1 MTHMSEEPIA
11 AGERNSSAESL
22 ISPETKNHL
31 INVLL
36 LFLLQAG
43 DSVTTKI
50 ILSRG
55 GQEMNSF
62 LDPSIRAAFEQA
74 GMNSDLLTGKL
85 PYLIGL
91 IGASVAA
98 RIFLSKRE
106 GMWSLRLV
114 NLATAAV
121 VLNNA
126 WGIFQQS
133 YPK

>member
-1 MTHMSEEPIA
+1 MSEEPLVSS
-11 AGERNSSAESL
+11 EPSAESL
-22 ISPETKNHL
+22 ISSETKNHL

-43 DSVTTKI
+43 DSVTTRL

-62 LDPSIRAAFEQA
+62 LDPNIRAAFEQA
-74 GMNSDLLTGKL
+74 GMNNDLLAGKL
-85 PYLIGL
+85 PYLLGL

-98 RIFLSKRE
+98 RIFLSKRG
-106 GMWSLRLV
+106 GMWTLRGV
-114 NLATAAV
+114 NIATALV

-126 WGIFQQS
+126 IGIFQQS